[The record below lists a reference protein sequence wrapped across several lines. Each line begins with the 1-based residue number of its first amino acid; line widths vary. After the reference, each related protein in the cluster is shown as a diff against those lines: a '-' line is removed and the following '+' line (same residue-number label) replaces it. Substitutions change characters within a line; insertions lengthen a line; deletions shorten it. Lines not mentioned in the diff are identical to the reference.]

1 MAQFHY
7 VEDYERLVT
16 HLIATYPMEEAMSKA
31 VGGSYEEIG
40 VILSEILI
48 QNGLANGMK
57 LVDLGCGSG
66 RAAKAISKR
75 REIEYL
81 GIDIVQR
88 LLDYAA
94 TVCPPHYQF
103 RRSLNL
109 AIDEPEEAVDMICA
123 FSLFTHLLHEETYLY
138 LEQAY
143 RCLKQGGK
151 LVFSFLEFSQSS
163 HWSIFNH
170 TVNARRNGTSLHL
183 NMFIERNVID
193 RWSQSLGFSQPV
205 YVNGSETRWN
215 GSALGQSVAI
225 LTKRVK
231 IQKRLIG

>member
-1 MAQFHY
+1 MGQFHY

-16 HLIATYPMEEAMSKA
+16 NLIAAYPMEEAMSRA
-31 VGGSYEEIG
+31 VGGNYEEIG
-40 VILSEILI
+40 LILSEILV

-57 LVDLGCGSG
+57 LIDLGCGSG

-75 REIEYL
+75 RQIEYL

-94 TVCPPHYQF
+94 TVCPPHYKF

-109 AIDEPEEAVDMICA
+109 AIDEPDGGADVICA

-138 LEQAY
+138 LEQTY
-143 RCLKQGGK
+143 RCLKPNGK
-151 LVFSFLEFSQSS
+151 LIFSFLEFSQSS
-163 HWSIFNH
+163 HWDIFSQ
-170 TVNARRNGTSLHL
+170 TVDARRNGTSSHL

-193 RWSQSLGFSQPV
+193 KWSQSLGFSQPV
-205 YVNGSETRWN
+205 FVSGTETRWN
-215 GSALGQSVAI
+215 GSALGQSIAV
-225 LTKRVK
+225 LTKRFK
-231 IQKRLIG
+231 I